1 MGGSEPQIE
10 RAARR
15 FAENSLESEFFFS
28 AVRFALFASGR
39 PLALFPVDIR
49 DAFEPLTPSA
59 CIRTP
64 LT

>member
-28 AVRFALFASGR
+28 AVRFAF
-39 PLALFPVDIR
+39 IR
-49 DAFEPLTPSA
+49 QRSAFGFIPS
-59 CIRTP
+59 
-64 LT
+64 